1 MEDNKEKNEIFVE
14 DFDMAKVLND
24 VLKKSGKR
32 DLEIARKSARNFSK
46 EELSSIKEL
55 SLEKARFRDISAL
68 KYCTNLKGLKI
79 KSVNAPEFETN
90 YKYLTENDIIYK
102 YDRLSVSI
110 EDYSIIE
117 NIESLE
123 FLEIGYDHNLEKLD
137 ISNLKNLYSLKL
149 YQNENLEEVKGIE
162 DSEIGELTLY
172 RNNLSHS
179 IDMEKIIEDR
189 PCNFKLDFDMYKEIK
204 KNFPDILEKIDKYK
218 MNDRIKWCENVS
230 DLLTNE
236 LNTYRMNA
244 MEEKTKDII
253 KEIIR
258 PYYNDTQKVIAV
270 YEYITKNVKYDYES
284 LAAAKYG
291 EKNEEYYKAANSL
304 EEKMETYLL
313 RRQSSYNATLRNKSV
328 CEGYSNMMHYLLNA
342 VGVESRAIGCAAMPG
357 ERLAGKNIN
366 HSSIKTKIEDN
377 WYYFDPTYDA
387 VNKGNSW
394 KYFYLPKEQFNKR
407 HTLSITEKD
416 VDSPSK
422 RPYSNEEM
430 RKYKNDIITE
440 MENRKHSKYERP
452 ISRRLNTTLSEYREQ
467 YQNQDI
473 NKPHENMIYSNLV
486 DIDNNLF
493 KAQMGNMQLNDEQY
507 IKKIIDHFADQYSR
521 NTSEDRKDFIRDFA
535 TLEINGKFDE
545 FKNPYNEYWYMDTD
559 DSRWLVD
566 LEKVKGIEISSEE
579 IDDTKKDM
587 SIKEETYIATYEVE
601 AWDDTLKTMVWKPMK
616 EYYKKNEEGQLEKI
630 GTGTYE
636 KTTFSI
642 DGEDIKIENDNIKKD
657 ETIDRIEQ
665 KYMANKLM
673 KNGIEDSM
681 ENIEVK
687 GKIKSVSEITDTVF
701 LEDFAKQCELEDIYS
716 LRGRTY
722 IISTINE
729 KGEED
734 FDIIVR
740 NNNDT
745 KTPYEHLKGV
755 YKDVI
760 TKEKVD
766 IQSRY
771 DLKNGDIIT
780 EMQGDTLNE
789 FVTQSGNRYVL
800 TNIGGSIQFSEIYR
814 ENEKQMKADLID
826 TYSYKQE
833 LYDAYEDMDINKE
846 DIDRAYDVLNR
857 TREERELYN
866 SDKDKDKE
874 QEDQELKEQE

>member
-1 MEDNKEKNEIFVE
+1 MKDNNEKDEIFVE
-14 DFDMAKVLND
+14 DFDMAIVLND

-32 DLEIARKSARNFSK
+32 DLEIARNSARNFSK

-123 FLEIGYDHNLEKLD
+123 FLEIGYDHNLKKLD

-236 LNTYRMNA
+236 LNTYRMNV
-244 MEEKTKDII
+244 MEEKSKDII

-291 EKNEEYYKAANSL
+291 EKNEEYYKAANNL
-304 EEKMETYLL
+304 GEKMETYLL

-328 CEGYSNMMHYLLNA
+328 CEGYSNMMHYLLNS
-342 VGVESRAIGCAAMPG
+342 VGVESRAIGCAAKPG

-387 VNKGNSW
+387 ANKGNSW

-467 YQNQDI
+467 YQNQDM

-493 KAQMGNMQLNDEQY
+493 KAQIGNMQLKDEQY
-507 IKKIIDHFADQYSR
+507 MKKIIDHFAGQYSR
-521 NTSEDRKDFIRDFA
+521 NVSEDRKDFIREFA
-535 TLEINGKFDE
+535 TLEVNGKFDE

-566 LEKVKGIEISSEE
+566 LEKVKGIKISSEE

-601 AWDDTLKTMVWKPMK
+601 AWDDTLKTIVWKPMK

-642 DGEDIKIENDNIKKD
+642 DGEDIEIENDNIKKD

-681 ENIEVK
+681 ENIEAK
-687 GKIKSVSEITDTVF
+687 GKIKSVSEITDIVF

-740 NNNDT
+740 NNNDA
-745 KTPYEHLKGV
+745 KTPYEHLRGV

-760 TKEKVD
+760 TKENVD
-766 IQSRY
+766 VQSRY
-771 DLKNGDIIT
+771 DLKDGDIIT

-800 TNIGGSIQFSEIYR
+800 TNIGGNIQFSEIYR

-826 TYSYKQE
+826 TYSFKEE
-833 LYDAYEDMDINKE
+833 LYDAYKDMDINKE
-846 DIDRAYDVLNR
+846 DIDRAYDLLNR
-857 TREERELYN
+857 TIEERELYN
-866 SDKDKDKE
+866 SDKEYE
-874 QEDQELKEQE
+874 QEQEEQEL